1 VTYTRESFGAFCV
14 LPWTVDGQT
23 VTLRYSLDD
32 RIEFV
37 ETIGFPVDVDLARP
51 GVLAAIDLLAAVAGV
66 SYFKVASPHHIRL
79 EGEPLT
85 HEGLQLLRRL
95 YDDGLREFAYRNDLP
110 VPFET
115 TIGKVG
121 VERPPRAT
129 RPPKPFRGK
138 LLLPMGGGRD
148 SGLLASLMRHR
159 EPTLMSV
166 GENSYVARLAF
177 ELQLHYFVVT
187 RSISPNITELNRGE
201 AMNGHVPVTAI
212 NSLISIVAAL
222 LTDHDT
228 VAMANESSASSP
240 TIMLRNGCTINHQYS
255 KSYEAELSMNIALKA
270 SSIPL
275 DYFSAVRPY
284 GELAIA
290 KAFAT
295 KPELFPLIMSCNRA
309 FIRDPAQRSN
319 GWCGRCAKCRFVFLT
334 LAPFTTPEQ
343 LRAMFGRDLL
353 NSADGWDA
361 AGFAALLL
369 DDRPFDCVGEVTEV
383 RLAIGLLAAS
393 PEWSNHPGVQS
404 LMKLVPPLDPAALAA
419 SLAPKPEHN
428 VPAAI
433 LADLAPAF
441 T

>member
-1 VTYTRESFGAFCV
+1 
-14 LPWTVDGQT
+14 
-23 VTLRYSLDD
+23 
-32 RIEFV
+32 
-37 ETIGFPVDVDLARP
+37 
-51 GVLAAIDLLAAVAGV
+51 
-66 SYFKVASPHHIRL
+66 
-79 EGEPLT
+79 
-85 HEGLQLLRRL
+85 
-95 YDDGLREFAYRNDLP
+95 
-110 VPFET
+110 
-115 TIGKVG
+115 
-121 VERPPRAT
+121 
-129 RPPKPFRGK
+129 
-138 LLLPMGGGRD
+138 MGGGRD
-148 SGLLASLMRHR
+148 SGLLASLIRHR

-166 GENSYVARLAF
+166 GENRYVARLAS
-177 ELQLHYFVVT
+177 ELQLYYFVVT
-187 RSISPNITELNRGE
+187 RSISPNIADLNRGE
-201 AMNGHVPVTAI
+201 ALNGHVPVTAI
-212 NSLISIVAAL
+212 NSLIAVVAAL

-240 TIMLRNGCTINHQYS
+240 TITLQDGCTINHQYS
-255 KSYEAELSMNIALKA
+255 KSYEAELALHAALKA
-270 SSIPL
+270 SKIGV

-309 FIRDPAQRSN
+309 FIRNPTQRSD

-334 LAPFTTPEQ
+334 LAPFTTPKQ
-343 LRAMFGRDLL
+343 LKAMFGRDLL

-369 DDRPFDCVGEVTEV
+369 DDRPFDCVGEVAEV
-383 RLAIGLLAAS
+383 RLAIGLLADSAD
-393 PEWSNHPGVQS
+393 WSSHPGVQS
-404 LMKLVPPLDPAALAA
+404 LAKLVPPLDQTLLSK

>member
-1 VTYTRESFGAFCV
+1 MTYTRDSFAAFRV
-14 LPWTVDGQT
+14 LPWTVDGET
-23 VTLRYSLDD
+23 LTLRYSLDHG
-32 RIEFV
+32 IEFV
-37 ETIGFPVDVDLARP
+37 ETLGFPTAVDITRP

-66 SYFKVASPHHIRL
+66 SYFKVASPHRIAL

-85 HEGLQLLRRL
+85 NDGLQLLHRL
-95 YDDGLREFAYRNDLP
+95 YDDGLREYAYRNELP

-115 TIGKVG
+115 TIENAG
-121 VERPPRAT
+121 RPPTLPMR
-129 RPPKPFRGK
+129 PKPFRGSI
-138 LLLPMGGGRD
+138 LLPMGGGRD
-148 SGLLASLMRHR
+148 SGLVASLIRHR
-159 EPTLMSV
+159 DPTLMSV
-166 GENSYVARLAF
+166 GENSYVAHLAF
-177 ELQLHYFVVT
+177 ELQLRYFVVT
-187 RSISPNITELNRGE
+187 RSISPNIAELNKGE

-212 NSLISIVAAL
+212 NSLVAIVAAL

-240 TIMLRNGCTINHQYS
+240 TITLRNGCTINHQYS
-255 KSYEAELSMNIALKA
+255 KSFEVELLMNAALKA
-270 SSIPL
+270 SKIAV

-309 FIRDPAQRSN
+309 FVRDPAQRSN

-334 LAPFTTPEQ
+334 LAPFTTPKQ
-343 LRAMFGRDLL
+343 LKAMFGRDLL

-393 PEWSNHPGVQS
+393 TEWNNHPGVQS
-404 LMKLVPPLDPAALAA
+404 LAALVPPLDKVKLAQ
-419 SLAPKPEHN
+419 SLVPKPEHN
-428 VPAAI
+428 VPADI
-433 LADLAPAF
+433 LADIAPAF

>member
-1 VTYTRESFGAFCV
+1 VTYTRASFAAFRV
-14 LPWTVDGQT
+14 LPWTVDGAT
-23 VTLRYSLDD
+23 LTLRYSLDD
-32 RIEFV
+32 GIEFV
-37 ETIGFPVDVDLARP
+37 EIIGFPVDVDVTRP
-51 GVLAAIDLLAAVAGV
+51 GVLAAIDVLAAVAGV
-66 SYFKVASPHHIRL
+66 SYFKVASPHRIVL

-85 HEGLQLLRRL
+85 ADGLQLLRRL
-95 YDDGLREFAYRNDLP
+95 YDDGLREYAYRNELP

-115 TIGKVG
+115 TIENAGQ
-121 VERPPRAT
+121 ERPVTLPMR
-129 RPPKPFRGK
+129 PKPFRGNI
-138 LLLPMGGGRD
+138 LLPMGGGRD
-148 SGLLASLMRHR
+148 SGLLASLLRHR
-159 EPTLMSV
+159 DPTLVSV

-177 ELQLHYFVVT
+177 ELQLRYFVVT
-187 RSISPNITELNRGE
+187 RSISPNIAELNKGE
-201 AMNGHVPVTAI
+201 AMNGHIPVTAI
-212 NSLISIVAAL
+212 NSLVAIVAAL

-240 TIMLRNGCTINHQYS
+240 TITLRNGCTINHQFS
-255 KSYEAELSMNIALKA
+255 KSFEVELLMNAALKA
-270 SSIPL
+270 SKIPV

-290 KAFAT
+290 RAFAT

-309 FIRDPAQRSN
+309 FVRDPAQRSN

-334 LAPFTTPEQ
+334 LAPFTTPKQ
-343 LRAMFGRDLL
+343 LKAMFGRDLL

-369 DDRPFDCVGEVTEV
+369 EDRPFDCVGEVSEV

-404 LMKLVPPLDPAALAA
+404 LVKLVPPLDKVKLAD

-428 VPAAI
+428 VPAEI
-433 LADLAPAF
+433 LADIATAF

>member
-1 VTYTRESFGAFCV
+1 MTYTRDSFAAFRV
-14 LPWTVDGQT
+14 LPWTVDGET
-23 VTLRYSLDD
+23 LTLRYSLDHG
-32 RIEFV
+32 IEFV
-37 ETIGFPVDVDLARP
+37 ETLGFPTAVDITRP

-66 SYFKVASPHHIRL
+66 SYFKVASPHRIAL

-85 HEGLQLLRRL
+85 NDGLQLLHRL
-95 YDDGLREFAYRNDLP
+95 YDDGLREYAYRNELP

-115 TIGKVG
+115 TIENAG
-121 VERPPRAT
+121 RPPTLPMR
-129 RPPKPFRGK
+129 PKPFRGSI
-138 LLLPMGGGRD
+138 LLPMGGGRD
-148 SGLLASLMRHR
+148 SGLVASLIRHR
-159 EPTLMSV
+159 DPTLMSV
-166 GENSYVARLAF
+166 GENSYVAHLAF
-177 ELQLHYFVVT
+177 ELQLRYFVVT
-187 RSISPNITELNRGE
+187 RSISPNIAELNKGE

-212 NSLISIVAAL
+212 NSLVAIVAAL

-240 TIMLRNGCTINHQYS
+240 TITLRNGCTINHQYS
-255 KSYEAELSMNIALKA
+255 KSFEVELLMNAALKA
-270 SSIPL
+270 SKIAV

-309 FIRDPAQRSN
+309 FVRDPAQRSN

-334 LAPFTTPEQ
+334 LAPFTTPKQ
-343 LRAMFGRDLL
+343 LKAMFGRDLL

-369 DDRPFDCVGEVTEV
+369 DDRPFDCVGEVAEV

-404 LMKLVPPLDPAALAA
+404 LMKLVPPLDKVKLAD

-433 LADLAPAF
+433 LADITPAF

>member
-1 VTYTRESFGAFCV
+1 VTYTRESFAAFRV
-14 LPWTVDGQT
+14 LPWTIDGAT
-23 VTLRYSLDD
+23 LTLRFSLDD
-32 RIEFV
+32 RVEFAEILV
-37 ETIGFPVDVDLARP
+37 FPTAVDVARP

-66 SYFKVASPHHIRL
+66 SYFKVASPHRIAL

-85 HEGLQLLRRL
+85 AEGLQLLHRL
-95 YDDGLREFAYRNDLP
+95 YDDGLREYAYRNELP

-115 TIGKVG
+115 TIENAGS
-121 VERPPRAT
+121 ERPSTLPMR
-129 RPPKPFRGK
+129 PKPFRGNI
-138 LLLPMGGGRD
+138 LLPMGGGRD
-148 SGLLASLMRHR
+148 SGLLASLLRHR
-159 EPTLMSV
+159 DPTLMSV

-177 ELQLHYFVVT
+177 QLQLRYFVVT
-187 RSISPNITELNRGE
+187 RSISPNIAEFNKGE
-201 AMNGHVPVTAI
+201 AMNGHIPVTAI
-212 NSLISIVAAL
+212 NSLVAIVAAL

-240 TIMLRNGCTINHQYS
+240 TITLRNGCTINHQYS
-255 KSYEAELSMNIALKA
+255 KSYDAELSMNAALKA
-270 SSIPL
+270 SKIAV

-309 FIRDPAQRSN
+309 FVRDPAQRSN

-334 LAPFTTPEQ
+334 LAPFTTPKQ
-343 LRAMFGRDLL
+343 LKAMFGRDLL

-369 DDRPFDCVGEVTEV
+369 EDRPFDCVGEVAEV
-383 RLAIGLLAAS
+383 RLAIGLLAES
-393 PEWSNHPGVQS
+393 SEWSNHPGVVS
-404 LMKLVPPLDPAALAA
+404 LTELAPPLHRAKLAQ

-428 VPAAI
+428 VPVEI
-433 LADLAPAF
+433 LADVATAF
-441 T
+441 I

>member
-1 VTYTRESFGAFCV
+1 MTYTRGSFAAFRV
-14 LPWTVDGQT
+14 LPWTVDGEAL
-23 VTLRYSLDD
+23 TLRFSLDD
-32 RIEFV
+32 GIEFV
-37 ETIGFPVDVDLARP
+37 ETLGFPTVVDITRP

-66 SYFKVASPHHIRL
+66 SYFKVASPHLIML

-85 HEGLQLLRRL
+85 NDGLQLLGRL
-95 YDDGLREFAYRNDLP
+95 YDDGLREYAYRNELP

-115 TIGKVG
+115 TIENAGR
-121 VERPPRAT
+121 ERLAT
-129 RPPKPFRGK
+129 LPMRPKPFRGNI
-138 LLLPMGGGRD
+138 LLPMGGGRD
-148 SGLLASLMRHR
+148 SGLLASLLRHR
-159 EPTLMSV
+159 DPTLMSV

-177 ELQLHYFVVT
+177 ELQLRYFVVT
-187 RSISPNITELNRGE
+187 RSISPNIAELNKGE

-212 NSLISIVAAL
+212 NSLVAIVAAL

-240 TIMLRNGCTINHQYS
+240 TITLHNGCVINHQFS
-255 KSYEAELSMNIALKA
+255 KSYEVELSMNAALKA
-270 SSIPL
+270 AKIPV

-295 KPELFPLIMSCNRA
+295 KPELFALIMSCNRA
-309 FIRDPAQRSN
+309 FVRDPAQRSK

-334 LAPFTTPEQ
+334 LAPFTTPKQ
-343 LRAMFGRDLL
+343 LKAMFGRDLL

-369 DDRPFDCVGEVTEV
+369 EDRPFDCVGEVSEV
-383 RLAIGLLAAS
+383 RLAIGLLADS

-404 LMKLVPPLDPAALAA
+404 LVKLVPPLDRVELAQ

-428 VPAAI
+428 VPVEI
-433 LADLAPAF
+433 LADVATAF